1 MKRVLLL
8 TTGGTIASRQGENGL
23 QPALG
28 ASDLL
33 GAFSYDAS
41 RFSIVAESLFDM
53 DSSNI
58 QPEEWQ
64 IIARKIEAEY
74 PNFDGFVIT
83 HGTDT
88 LAYTASALSYMLQNL
103 AKSVVLTG
111 SQIPIGQDIS
121 DAQANLT
128 AALWAVE
135 ADIWGVTVA
144 FDRQIIRGTRAVKVS
159 TMSFNAFQS
168 VNARCL
174 AKITAEGMQVTDD
187 GHQLV
192 SAGKPFSVAST
203 LCNKVFL
210 LKVIPG
216 TQPDLIDSLSALG
229 YKGLVIEA
237 FGAGGVHYLHRN
249 LLQSL
254 KRLIDS
260 GLLVVICSQCLYDRS
275 DLTLYEVGRQL
286 LRLGVVPALDMTT
299 EAIVTKLMWV
309 WGQTDDTQTAK
320 ELFCKNTAGEMS

>member
-1 MKRVLLL
+1 MKKILLL
-8 TTGGTIASRQGENGL
+8 TTGGTIASRQGVNGL
-23 QPALG
+23 EPALS
-28 ASDLL
+28 ANDIIKE
-33 GAFSYDAS
+33 FTYDAS
-41 RFSIVAESLFDM
+41 RFSITAESLFDM

-64 IIARKIEAEY
+64 IIAQKIEEKY
-74 PNFDGFVIT
+74 PCFDGFVIT

-88 LAYTASALSYMLQNL
+88 LAYSASALSYMLRNL
-103 AKSVVLTG
+103 TKSVVLTG
-111 SQIPIGQDIS
+111 SQIPLGLDIS
-121 DAQANLT
+121 DAQTNLT

-135 ADIWGVTVA
+135 ADIWGVSVA

-168 VNARCL
+168 VNAQCL
-174 AKITAEGMQVTDD
+174 AKITAEGMHVSDD
-187 GHQLV
+187 GHRL
-192 SAGKPFSVAST
+192 AEPGKPFFVAPN
-203 LCNKVFL
+203 LCSKVFL

-216 TQPDLIDSLSALG
+216 TQPDLIDSLPDLG

-254 KRLIDS
+254 QRLIQS

-286 LRLGVVPALDMTT
+286 LGIGVVPALDMTT

-309 WGQTDDTQTAK
+309 WGQTNDAQTARK
-320 ELFCKNTAGEMS
+320 LFCRNLAGEMS